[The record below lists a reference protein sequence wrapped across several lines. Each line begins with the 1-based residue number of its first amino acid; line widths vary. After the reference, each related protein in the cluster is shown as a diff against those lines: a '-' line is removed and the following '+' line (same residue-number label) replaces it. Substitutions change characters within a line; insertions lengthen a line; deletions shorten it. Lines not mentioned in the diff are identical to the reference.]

1 MRTVA
6 LFIYIVLFGT
16 PASMDAEGRSQRV
29 SPAQA
34 WSIARGASPK
44 DTASHK
50 PWWCS
55 KTLWLNAL
63 AASFLLA
70 EANVRALQGLVP
82 DTLQKWLVFG
92 LPIANVWLRVITSQ
106 GLSFKPKM
114 PQGSEDRE

>member
-1 MRTVA
+1 MKTAA

-29 SPAQA
+29 SFAQA
-34 WSIARGASPK
+34 WRIAREASPK
-44 DTASHK
+44 DIAGHK

-63 AASFLLA
+63 AATFLLA
-70 EANVRALQGLVP
+70 EANVSALQGLVP
-82 DTLQKWLVFG
+82 ETLQKWLIFG
-92 LPIANVWLRVITSQ
+92 LPIINVWLRVITSQ

-114 PQGSEDRE
+114 PQGVKDSE

>member
-1 MRTVA
+1 MKTVA

-16 PASMDAEGRSQRV
+16 PASIDAEGRSQRV
-29 SPAQA
+29 GPAQA
-34 WSIARGASPK
+34 WKIARGASPK

-63 AASFLLA
+63 IATFLLA
-70 EANVRALQGLVP
+70 ESNVSALQGLLP

-92 LPIANVWLRVITSQ
+92 LPIVNIWLRAITSQ

-114 PQGSEDRE
+114 PIGAKDSE